1 MSENINLFKLKSERI
16 RTLHFTWFA
25 FFISFYIWFN
35 AAAVMD
41 SIRGLLL
48 WGIIGDPNEWMGLS
62 FNQWMTLSFE
72 QMKKYLLWGTL
83 GNPQEWMG
91 LTFNQWMAM
100 SADKFAEITQHLQN
114 DEKGAVGL
122 QMIKDV
128 GQQVKML
135 MILNVALTIPA
146 RIAIGMLVDKFG
158 PRIMYSLLL
167 AISGVLCI
175 LFAMA
180 QDFQQLALMRFLLAF
195 VGAGFVIGI
204 RMIGEWFPAKQV
216 GLAEGIYGGWGNFG
230 SAGAALT
237 LPTVALILGT
247 LFNEANGWRYAIGV
261 SGMVAM
267 IYSVIYYLSVRD
279 TPQGSTYFKPN
290 KTGAMEVTSPG
301 DLVLYLVM
309 NIPLYLALAVL
320 TWKLSPR
327 NLGLLTDT
335 WTYTLY
341 GGLIG
346 VYIFQTYHVFRIN
359 KNIFTEPVPEI
370 HRYKFKQVAVLNL
383 AYFCTFGSE
392 LAVVSMLPLFYLDT
406 FSGTTPWMNQVFAGV
421 IASSYAFVN
430 LVARPGGGFFSDK
443 FGRKKALMI
452 LLGGLTVGYFLMNLI
467 DNTWWIP
474 LAIAVTMFCSFF
486 VMAGEGAVFAVVP
499 LIKRRMTGQI
509 AGMTG
514 AYGNVGA
521 VIFLTVLSFVPA
533 NQFFLV
539 IGGSALI
546 VMVLVAIFLD
556 EPRGQMA
563 EVLPDGTVQMIDVH

>member
-1 MSENINLFKLKSERI
+1 MSEQNINLFNIKSERI

-48 WGIIGDPNEWMGLS
+48 WGILGDPQQWVGVS
-62 FNQWMTLSFE
+62 FKEWMTLSFE
-72 QMKKYLLWGTL
+72 QMKKLVLWGSL
-83 GNPQEWMG
+83 GEPTAWQGHSFKEWMALPFDEIKNLVINDPRGVAG
-91 LTFNQWMAM
+91 L
-100 SADKFAEITQHLQN
+100 
-114 DEKGAVGL
+114 EK
-122 QMIKDV
+122 IKLV
-128 GQQVKML
+128 GQQIKVL
-135 MILNVALTIPA
+135 MILNVSLTIPA
-146 RIAIGMLVDKFG
+146 RIAVGMLVDKFG

-167 AISGVLCI
+167 VISGVLCI
-175 LFAMA
+175 LFAMT
-180 QDFQQLALMRFLLAF
+180 QDFQQMAMMRFLLGF

-237 LPTVALILGT
+237 LPTVAWILGDMIDP
-247 LFNEANGWRYAIGV
+247 ANGWRYALGV
-261 SGMVAM
+261 SGIVAM
-267 IYSVIYYLSVRD
+267 VYSVIYYLAVRD

-301 DLVLYLVM
+301 DFVLYLVM
-309 NIPLYLALAVL
+309 NVPLYLALAL
-320 TWKLSPR
+320 LAWKLSPS

-335 WTYTLY
+335 WTYVIYTILIALY
-341 GGLIG
+341 M
-346 VYIFQTYHVFRIN
+346 FQSYHVYRIN
-359 KNIFTEPVPEI
+359 KEIFTKPVPEI
-370 HRYKFKQVAVLNL
+370 HRYKFKQVAVLNFS
-383 AYFCTFGSE
+383 YFCTFGSE

-406 FSGTTPWMNQVFAGV
+406 FSETTPWMNEVFAGI
-421 IASSYAFVN
+421 IAASYAFVN
-430 LVARPGGGFFSDK
+430 LIARPFGGFISDK
-443 FGRKKALMI
+443 FGRKKALII

-467 DNTWWIP
+467 NGSWWIP

-486 VMAGEGAVFAVVP
+486 VMAGEGAVFAMVP

-521 VIFLTVLSFVPA
+521 VVFLTVLSFVEPHI
-533 NQFFLV
+533 FFLV
-539 IGGSALI
+539 IGASALV
-546 VMVLVAIFLD
+546 VMVLVAFVLD
-556 EPRGQMA
+556 EPKGQMA
-563 EVLPDGTVQMIDVH
+563 EVLPDGTVQMINVS